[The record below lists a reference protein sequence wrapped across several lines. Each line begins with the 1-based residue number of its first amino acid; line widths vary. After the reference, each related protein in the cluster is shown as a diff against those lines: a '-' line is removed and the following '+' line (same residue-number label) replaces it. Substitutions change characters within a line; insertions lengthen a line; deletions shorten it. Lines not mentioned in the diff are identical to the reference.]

1 MEKTIIS
8 LWVSM
13 MFFQLYIENVEH
25 VHHTKVSYKI
35 LKDNPPPIKSESQI
49 QWGTLNKPSNEN
61 DLNQVL
67 KLAEE
72 LRIT

>member
-1 MEKTIIS
+1 
-8 LWVSM
+8 M

-25 VHHTKVSYKI
+25 VYHTKV
-35 LKDNPPPIKSESQI
+35 IKYWRATRHQ
-49 QWGTLNKPSNEN
+49 LNQNRKSSGEN

-72 LRIT
+72 LRIKNYLKF